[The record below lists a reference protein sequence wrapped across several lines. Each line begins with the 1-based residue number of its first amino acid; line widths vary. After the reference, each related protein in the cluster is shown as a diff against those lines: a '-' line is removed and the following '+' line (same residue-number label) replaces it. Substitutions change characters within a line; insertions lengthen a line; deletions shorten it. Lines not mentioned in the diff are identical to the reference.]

1 MSRREV
7 FAGSSA
13 SNALRDWIGAVLVVA
28 ASLSLSGSTL
38 CQEADTPTGKK
49 ADAETREL
57 IPTDSAPE
65 DLKRLIEDG
74 KVTVVYDS
82 DPEFVKAG
90 RGWADFHI
98 QLKHSF
104 RYSLTKTQRRGKQ
117 HLTITVT
124 KLEPQI
130 ELTHIIRLP
139 VPYKSPRVWDGNVLR
154 HEFDH
159 VAISLDPRPLL
170 LFKHL
175 LLHLPPIEMS
185 LEPKEQ
191 PSEAAINQRIND
203 AIDQRHT
210 AVRDV
215 IRANNIMLDKVSQ
228 HGGIPIP
235 RRAEFFAKLYTKE
248 NLAEQKFPFI
258 DEVLGLLESPE
269 YQQARPRILPR
280 DPTEN

>member
-1 MSRREV
+1 M
-7 FAGSSA
+7 A
-13 SNALRDWIGAVLVVA
+13 ALN
-28 ASLSLSGSTL
+28 LSLPRFAVS
-38 CQEADTPTGKK
+38 QEAKATADPKVEDRTRTPIP
-49 ADAETREL
+49 ADN
-57 IPTDSAPE
+57 APDE
-65 DLKRLIEDG
+65 IKRLIEDG

-215 IRANNIMLDKVSQ
+215 IRANNITLDKVSQ

-235 RRAEFFAKLYTKE
+235 GRAEFFAKLYTKE

>member
-1 MSRREV
+1 MSRQGP
-7 FAGSSA
+7 FG
-13 SNALRDWIGAVLVVA
+13 N
-28 ASLSLSGSTL
+28 SLSRSKSRDLIGVVL
-38 CQEADTPTGKK
+38 AVALAQCLPRRVICQEADPPVIKK
-49 ADAETREL
+49 AEGATREP

-74 KVTVVYDS
+74 KITVVYDS

-104 RYSLTKTQRRGKQ
+104 RYSLTKTQRRGRW

-130 ELTHIIRLP
+130 ELTNIIRLP
-139 VPYKSPRVWDGNVLR
+139 VQYKSPRVWESHVLR

-159 VAISLDPRPLL
+159 VATSLDPRPLL

-175 LLHLPPIEMS
+175 LLHLPPIEMT

-191 PSEAAINQRIND
+191 PSEEAINKRITD
-203 AIDQRHT
+203 AIEQRHT
-210 AVRDV
+210 AIRDL
-215 IRANNIMLDKVSQ
+215 IRQNNIMLDKVSE
-228 HGGIPIP
+228 HGRIPVP
-235 RRAEFFAKLYTKE
+235 SRAEFFAKLYTKE

-258 DEVLGLLESPE
+258 DEVLGLLETPE
-269 YQQARPRILPR
+269 YQQARPRFLPR